1 MLGLDEKL
9 FTKPIP
15 RDGSV
20 IGMAHNGVGPLQKDV
35 LIHPAIDAFGRVPG
49 IKDIVVGT
57 AAHQGLE
64 DGSFFL
70 WSVKLGAFF
79 KPDVF
84 KIAVFDLYG
93 FNLLRIIGATKN
105 DLIPKREIG

>member
-1 MLGLDEKL
+1 
-9 FTKPIP
+9 
-15 RDGSV
+15 
-20 IGMAHNGVGPLQKDV
+20 MAHNGVGPLQKNV
-35 LIHPAIDAFGRVPG
+35 LIHPAVDAFWRVPG
-49 IKDIVVGT
+49 IKNIIVGT

-79 KPDVF
+79 KPNVF
-84 KIAVFDLYG
+84 KIAFFKFYR